1 VIGRGD
7 INTATRHKQSIYH
20 KWSQTAPRLHRNNI
34 ILSMIAT
41 SKTTALQ
48 CAYTF
53 SFMRRGKGSSGDA
66 GKKEDAAAPAEPK
79 EVQHPYEN
87 AIKAIATVFS
97 VEEFWA
103 VYDFLKRPSDLTPTT
118 DYQ

>member
-1 VIGRGD
+1 MKE
-7 INTATRHKQSIYH
+7 T
-20 KWSQTAPRLHRNNI
+20 P
-34 ILSMIAT
+34 
-41 SKTTALQ
+41 LQ

-53 SFMRRGKGSSGDA
+53 SFMRRGKGATVDNSA
-66 GKKEDAAAPAEPK
+66 AKKEDAGNEPN
-79 EVQHPYEN
+79 PYEN
-87 AIKAIATVFS
+87 AIKTIASVTS

>member
-1 VIGRGD
+1 MTID
-7 INTATRHKQSIYH
+7 
-20 KWSQTAPRLHRNNI
+20 NN
-34 ILSMIAT
+34 
-41 SKTTALQ
+41 KTTPLQ

-53 SFMRRGKGSSGDA
+53 SFMRRGKDASADAANKKDDA
-66 GKKEDAAAPAEPK
+66 GGDP
-79 EVQHPYEN
+79 VNPYEN
-87 AIKAIATVFS
+87 AIKSIATVSS